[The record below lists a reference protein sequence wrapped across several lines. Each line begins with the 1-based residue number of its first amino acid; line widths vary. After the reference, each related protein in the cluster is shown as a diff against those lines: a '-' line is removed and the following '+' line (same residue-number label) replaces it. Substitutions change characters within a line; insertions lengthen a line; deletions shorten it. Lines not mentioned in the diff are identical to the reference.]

1 MTVTTKHARDEL
13 SKMRGALVNAAK
25 ALDTAVITEARLRG
39 ELDTIDKQAYTQET
53 ESRLRAFLIGLATGV
68 LVTGSLGLALLGVL

>member
-1 MTVTTKHARDEL
+1 MAVTTKHARDEL

-25 ALDTAVITEARLRG
+25 ALDTAVTAEARLRG
-39 ELDTIDKQAYTQET
+39 ELDTIDKQAYTQEA

-68 LVTGSLGLALLGVL
+68 LVTGSLGLALWGVL